1 LARSTTALRVITD
14 PRPPPV
20 LPSAVLGMLIFVIA
34 EVMLFAGLIS
44 GFLILKASASVLGS
58 WPPPGQPRLP
68 VEETAF
74 NTLALLTSGL
84 MLWRAQRAFADSHAR
99 ALRPLAIA
107 IALGAFF
114 VLFQGYEWVMMI
126 GQGLTLTSSNHGSF
140 FYLIVGLH
148 AVHAVAGLAL
158 LSWTWGRL
166 RGGFLAGSSFAAA
179 QVFWFFVVGLWP
191 ILYLLVYA

>member
-1 LARSTTALRVITD
+1 MARSTAALRVITD

-20 LPSAVLGMLIFVIA
+20 MPSAVLAMLIFVSA

-44 GFLILKASASVLGS
+44 GFLIIRASAVGA

-68 VEETAF
+68 LEETAF
-74 NTLALLTSGL
+74 NTLALLVSGF
-84 MLWRAQRAFADSHAR
+84 MLWRARSAFAVAPAR

-107 IALGAFF
+107 VGLGAFF

-126 GQGLTLTSSNHGSF
+126 GQGLTITSSNHGSF

-148 AVHAVAGLAL
+148 ALHAVAGIAV
-158 LSWTWGRL
+158 LSWTWWRL
-166 RGGFLAGSSFAAA
+166 RGGFLAGTTFAAV

-191 ILYLLVYA
+191 VLYALVYT

>member
-1 LARSTTALRVITD
+1 VARSTAALRVITD

-20 LPSAVLGMLIFVIA
+20 MPSAVLAMLIFVST

-44 GFLILKASASVLGS
+44 AFLIIKASAVGA

-68 VEETAF
+68 FEETAV
-74 NTLALLTSGL
+74 NTLALLVSGV
-84 MLWRAQRAFADSHAR
+84 MLWRARHAFAIAPVR
-99 ALRPLAIA
+99 AQRPLAFA
-107 IALGAFF
+107 LGLGAFF

-126 GQGLTLTSSNHGSF
+126 GQGLTLQSSNQGSF

-148 AVHAVAGLAL
+148 ALHAIAGLATL
-158 LSWTWGRL
+158 AWTWWRL
-166 RGGFLAGSSFAAA
+166 RSGFLAGTTFAAI

-191 ILYLLVYA
+191 VLYLLVYT

>member
-1 LARSTTALRVITD
+1 VITD

-44 GFLILKASASVLGS
+44 AFLILKASALGA

-74 NTLALLTSGL
+74 NTAALLASGFV
-84 MLWRAQRAFADSHAR
+84 LWRAQRVFAESHAR
-99 ALRPLAIA
+99 ALRPLAIV
-107 IALGAFF
+107 IALGTFF

-126 GQGLTLTSSNHGSF
+126 GQGLTLTSSNHGSS

-148 AVHAVAGLAL
+148 AGHAVGGLTL
-158 LSWTWGRL
+158 LCWTWWRL
-166 RGGFLAGSSFAAA
+166 RGGFLAGSSFAAV
-179 QVFWFFVVGLWP
+179 QVFWYFVVGLWP
-191 ILYLLVYA
+191 ILYLLVYG